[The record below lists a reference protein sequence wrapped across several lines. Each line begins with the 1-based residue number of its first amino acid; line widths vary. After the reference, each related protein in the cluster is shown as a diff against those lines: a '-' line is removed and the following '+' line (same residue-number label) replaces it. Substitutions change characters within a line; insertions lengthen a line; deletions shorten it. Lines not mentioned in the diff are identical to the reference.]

1 MNGATVSIWIIC
13 LAIFVIQAVTINVI
27 KNILNTLEE
36 MQDTYRFRVIAEQL
50 KEGRDDET
58 PTAE

>member
-27 KNILNTLEE
+27 RNILNTLEE
-36 MQDTYRFRVIAEQL
+36 MQLHEIRIVRINPEEKT
-50 KEGRDDET
+50 DET
-58 PTAE
+58 PAAE

>member
-27 KNILNTLEE
+27 RNILNTLQETQKANIILLNHLTLE
-36 MQDTYRFRVIAEQL
+36 D
-50 KEGRDDET
+50 GDE
-58 PTAE
+58 PFKVE